1 MSASRVGWL
10 VAAVLTSLVRI
21 ANAQQVV
28 PGDPLHVSRAAGRIV
43 IDGDL
48 SDDGWKGAT
57 PVDRWYETQPGDN
70 TEPRV
75 RSVAYL
81 AYDDRAFYAGFEF
94 DDPQPSL
101 IRAPLSDRDNLPGYT
116 DYGGVM
122 LDTRHT
128 GHTAQEFMSNARGIQ
143 FDAIND
149 DSTGENS
156 SPDFFWESAARITDH
171 GWTLEMRIPYSSLRY
186 KSADPQT
193 WGIMLIRNYPRDFRY
208 TFFSAT
214 IPRGGNC
221 FICRSNTLAGLP
233 RLPAGGHIV
242 VAPYATVS
250 ETALPAGNL
259 GTPLVNGPGTPH
271 IGIDAKWT
279 PNADNAAD
287 LTVKP
292 DFSQVESDAAQ
303 IATNQQF
310 ALFFPEKRP
319 FFLEGVELLSTPL
332 HAVHTR
338 TISAPDWGAR
348 FTGTAG
354 GTSYTALIAE
364 DTSGSGVIIP
374 GSTSSSFVTQDFGST
389 DFMAR
394 AKHDI
399 GRSFVSVLVT
409 DREALGGDGHNLVV
423 GPDFQWRPSHSETVT
438 GQWLMS
444 DTRTPN
450 RPDLSSQWTGNS
462 LRSHAGQVQWSHNTT
477 HFDAFALY
485 KDIGADFRADMG
497 FLPQVGLRE
506 EFLSGGYTLRPRG
519 FASRVR
525 MFLNV
530 DHQTDATGKLYSD
543 VQPGVGMDTRWNG
556 FMQFRYSSDEV
567 RAGTQL
573 FPRRQFG
580 YTVFLSPSRAISQIG
595 IDGHVGEEV
604 DFANTR
610 LGRGTSLNLSA
621 TLHPTNHLEFQLQEN
636 RQWLWV
642 DTAGGESGRLF
653 AAHVSRVKGTYT
665 VTARSFV
672 RVITQ
677 LVSTDANPALY
688 LTPVAATTGGFSV
701 SALVAYKLNWQSVLF
716 IGYGDDRTL
725 SDQNI
730 LERSDRQLFVKVS
743 YALQK

>member
-1 MSASRVGWL
+1 M
-10 VAAVLTSLVRI
+10 
-21 ANAQQVV
+21 
-28 PGDPLHVSRAAGRIV
+28 

-48 SDDGWKGAT
+48 SDDGWKDAT

-116 DYGGVM
+116 DYGGVI

-156 SPDFFWESAARITDH
+156 SPDFFWESAAKITDH
-171 GWTLEMRIPYSSLRY
+171 GWTLEIRIPYSSLRY

-193 WGIMLIRNYPRDFRY
+193 WGILLIRNYPREFRY

-214 IPRGGNC
+214 MPRGGNC
-221 FICRSNTLAGLP
+221 FICRSSPLTGLP
-233 RLPAGGHIV
+233 PLPSGGHIV

-250 ETALPAGNL
+250 ETALPSGDL
-259 GTPLVNGPGTPH
+259 GTPLENGPGTAH
-271 IGIDAKWT
+271 IGLDAKWT

-292 DFSQVESDAAQ
+292 DFSQVESDTAQ
-303 IATNQQF
+303 ISTNQQF

-319 FFLEGVELLSTPL
+319 FFLEGVELLSTPIQ
-332 HAVHTR
+332 AVYTR
-338 TISAPDWGAR
+338 TISAPKWGAR
-348 FTGTAG
+348 LTGTGA
-354 GTSYTALIAE
+354 GTSYTALVA
-364 DTSGSGVIIP
+364 DDGAGGSVIIP
-374 GSTSSSFVTQDFGST
+374 GSTSSSFVTQDFGSI
-389 DFMAR
+389 DVMAR

-409 DREALGGDGHNLVV
+409 DREAQGGDGHNLVV

-450 RPDLSSQWTGNS
+450 RPDLSSQWTGAS
-462 LRSHAGQVQWSHNTT
+462 LQSHAAQVQWSHNTT
-477 HFDAFALY
+477 HVDTFALF

-497 FLPQVGLRE
+497 FMPQVGVRE
-506 EFLSGGYTLRPRG
+506 EFFGAGYTVRPTG
-519 FASRVR
+519 LVSRVR
-525 MFLNV
+525 MFLNA
-530 DHQTDATGKLYSD
+530 DHQTDAAGKLYSD
-543 VQPGVGMDTRWNG
+543 VRPGVGMDTRWNG
-556 FMQFRYSSDEV
+556 FMQFRFSSDEV
-567 RAGTQL
+567 RAGTEL
-573 FPRRQFG
+573 FPRRQVSFYG
-580 YTVFLSPSRAISQIG
+580 QMSPSRAISQIG

-642 DTAGGESGRLF
+642 DTAGGESARLF
-653 AAHVSRVKGTYT
+653 VAEVSRVKGTYT
-665 VTARSFV
+665 VTARSFF
-672 RVITQ
+672 RVIAQ
-677 LVSTDANPALY
+677 SVSTTTNPALY
-688 LTPVAATTGGFSV
+688 TTPGPATSGGLST

-725 SDQNI
+725 SADNYLQ
-730 LERSDRQLFVKVS
+730 RADRQIFVKMSKACAYRSRSV
-743 YALQK
+743 AG